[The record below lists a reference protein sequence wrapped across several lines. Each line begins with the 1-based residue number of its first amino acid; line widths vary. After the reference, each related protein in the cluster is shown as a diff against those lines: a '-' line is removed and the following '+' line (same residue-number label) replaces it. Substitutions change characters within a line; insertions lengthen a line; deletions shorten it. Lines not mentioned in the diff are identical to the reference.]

1 MNDMEQATTFF
12 TMANSVKGVT
22 QADYRRIMPCVEAV
36 KSFARTTHKSIYII
50 DFYKRNFLYVSESP
64 TLLCG
69 LKASVMQEMGYDFFR
84 THVPEEEQPMLDSLN
99 QAVYEVIYSVP
110 AEHRCECMLSF
121 NFHLRHDDRLI
132 LVNHKSTP
140 MVLTKDGAIW
150 LVMATVSISPHKTP
164 GHIEFFQ
171 FYMRERL
178 EYSLETGRWNNRTTI
193 ELRPEEQ
200 QVLILSAQGYTM
212 KEISE
217 QMLRSFDT
225 VKFYRRQIFRKLG
238 VQSVAEALTFA
249 TNYGLI

>member
-1 MNDMEQATTFF
+1 MNDMEQTTTFF
-12 TMANSVKGVT
+12 TMANSVKGIT
-22 QADYRRIMPCVEAV
+22 QADYRQIMPCVETV

-50 DFYKRNFLYVSESP
+50 DFYKKDFLYVSESP

-69 LKASVMQEMGYDFFR
+69 LKASVMQEMGYDFFH
-84 THVPEEEQPMLDSLN
+84 TYVPEEEQPMLDGMN
-99 QAVYEVIYSVP
+99 QAAHEAFYAVP
-110 AEHRCECMLSF
+110 AEHRRECMLSF
-121 NFHLRHDDRLI
+121 DFHLRHDDRLI

-140 MVLTKDGAIW
+140 MALTQDGAIW

-171 FYMRERL
+171 FHTRERL
-178 EYSLETGRWNNRTTI
+178 EYSLETGCWNNRMTI

-212 KEISE
+212 KGISE

-225 VKFYRRQIFRKLG
+225 VKFYRRQIFKKLG